1 MHLRNSTI
9 YCVFVRNHGG
19 SFEAVREDVPR
30 IRSLGADILWLLP
43 IHPIGKEKR
52 KGTLGSPYAI
62 SDYRAVN
69 PEYGT
74 MEDFVRLA
82 DAVHQNG
89 MKLMI
94 DVVYHHTSPDS
105 VLAGKHPEWFY
116 HKPDGSFGNHV
127 GDWSDVIDLDF
138 DQRPLWDELIDTL
151 CQWAAIVDGFRCDVA
166 PMVPV
171 QFWKEARA
179 AVEKVR
185 PGCIWLAES
194 VETEFVRYNRQ
205 QGVLCHSDAEMYEA
219 FDICY
224 DYDVYGD
231 FLRYLKG
238 EQPLDAY
245 VSALLRQEGI
255 YPADY
260 VKLRYLEN
268 HDRPR
273 AAFLIPDEKARKNW
287 LAFMFLQKGTALIY
301 DGQEFGPAHRPGL
314 FDADPIALGG
324 QAPLADYIGHLAS
337 IKKEL
342 VPPEGAYDLKALP
355 NDWIS
360 LSYAQGEKRLLG
372 FFSLKGKD
380 GLLPVSL
387 PEGSCEN
394 LLDGKPVMVEEGL
407 ISSRGEPV
415 LLKI

>member
-105 VLAGKHPEWFY
+105 VLVGKHPEWFY

-238 EQPLDAY
+238 EQPLEAY

-287 LAFMFLQKGTALIY
+287 LAFMFLQKGAALIY

>member
-105 VLAGKHPEWFY
+105 VLVGKHPEWFY

-238 EQPLDAY
+238 EQPLEAY

-324 QAPLADYIGHLAS
+324 QAPLADYIGRLAS

>member
-1 MHLRNSTI
+1 MYVN
-9 YCVFVRNHGG
+9 
-19 SFEAVREDVPR
+19 
-30 IRSLGADILWLLP
+30 
-43 IHPIGKEKR
+43 R
-52 KGTLGSPYAI
+52 K
-62 SDYRAVN
+62 
-69 PEYGT
+69 
-74 MEDFVRLA
+74 
-82 DAVHQNG
+82 Q
-89 MKLMI
+89 
-94 DVVYHHTSPDS
+94 
-105 VLAGKHPEWFY
+105 
-116 HKPDGSFGNHV
+116 
-127 GDWSDVIDLDF
+127 
-138 DQRPLWDELIDTL
+138 
-151 CQWAAIVDGFRCDVA
+151 
-166 PMVPV
+166 
-171 QFWKEARA
+171 ARA

-273 AAFLIPDEKARKNW
+273 AAFLIPDEKTRKNW

-324 QAPLADYIGHLAS
+324 QAPLADYIGRLAS

-360 LSYAQGEKRLLG
+360 LEYAQEGKRLLG

-380 GLLPVSL
+380 GLLPVVL